1 MAEKDKKSSASFV
14 PFRPLDSLFEP
25 TAQKQPAPAKKGLTD
40 LPVDDLYSFKDHP
53 FRQYTEEKMDEM
65 VESVREHGV
74 ITPILV
80 RPRKE
85 GDGYEIISGH
95 NRVEACRRAGIE
107 TIPATIRDLD
117 DDTAIILMV
126 DSNLKQREKLLPTE
140 KAKAYLMK
148 MEAMKRQGQRK
159 DLTSDQVEPKLSMKR
174 TRDQIG
180 EQAGD
185 SGPQVQRYIRL
196 NKLIPALQEAVDDG
210 RLAFNPAVE
219 VSYLD
224 EADQEIVQE
233 IMDRDQIS
241 PSLSQAQKLHRL
253 SQIDK
258 IDDTAIEAVM
268 TVEKPMYETITFR
281 RNTVEKYFPAG
292 TSGKEIEQI
301 IIRLL
306 ENYSR
311 QREAKKSY
319 EHER

>member
-14 PFRPLDSLFEP
+14 PFRPLDNLFEP
-25 TAQKQPAPAKKGLTD
+25 TVQEQPAPVKNSITD
-40 LPVDDLYSFKDHP
+40 LPIDDLYSFKDHP
-53 FRQYTEEKMDEM
+53 FRQYTEEKMAEM
-65 VESVREHGV
+65 VESVHEHG
-74 ITPILV
+74 IISPILV
-80 RPRKE
+80 RPRKD

-140 KAKAYLMK
+140 KAKAYKMK
-148 MEAMKRQGQRK
+148 LEALKRQAGRPLK
-159 DLTSDQVEPKLSMKR
+159 NSCQVGTNFRADTAVAENA
-174 TRDQIG
+174 
-180 EQAGD
+180 ED
-185 SGPQVQRYIRL
+185 SARQVQRYIRL
-196 NKLIPALQEAVDDG
+196 NSLIPALQEAVDDG

-258 IDDTAIEAVM
+258 IDDSAIEAVM

-319 EHER
+319 DHER

>member
-1 MAEKDKKSSASFV
+1 MGDKNKRSSASFV
-14 PFRPLDSLFEP
+14 PFKPLDNLFEP
-25 TAQKQPAPAKKGLTD
+25 TVREKPAPSENGLTN
-40 LPVDDLYSFKDHP
+40 LPIDDLIPFKDHP
-53 FRQYTEEKMDEM
+53 FSLYGEDKMAEM
-65 VESVREHGV
+65 VESVQEHGV

-80 RPRKE
+80 RPIKD

-126 DSNLKQREKLLPTE
+126 DSNLKQREKLLPIE
-140 KAKAYLMK
+140 KAKAYKMK
-148 MEAMKRQGQRK
+148 LEALKRQGARL
-159 DLTSDQVEPKLSMKR
+159 DLTSGQVGQKLGTV
-174 TRDQIG
+174 TRDAIAEGAEDSSRQIH
-180 EQAGD
+180 
-185 SGPQVQRYIRL
+185 RYIRL
-196 NKLIPALQEAVDDG
+196 TSLIPALQDAVNDG

-219 VSYLD
+219 VSYLE

-253 SQIDK
+253 AQIDK
-258 IDDTAIEAVM
+258 IDDSAIETVM

-292 TSGKEIEQI
+292 TTGKEIEQT

-306 ENYSR
+306 EDYSKR
-311 QREAKKSY
+311 REIKKTY
-319 EHER
+319 DQER

>member
-25 TAQKQPAPAKKGLTD
+25 TVQEKSIPSVEGLTN
-40 LPVDDLYSFKDHP
+40 LPIDDLYSFKDHP
-53 FRQYTEEKMDEM
+53 FRQYTEEKMAEM
-65 VESVREHGV
+65 VESVQEHGV

-80 RPRKE
+80 RPRKD
-85 GDGYEIISGH
+85 GDGYEIVSGH

-126 DSNLKQREKLLPTE
+126 DSNLKQREKLLPSE
-140 KAKAYLMK
+140 KAKAFEMK
-148 MEAMKRQGQRK
+148 MEAMRRQAGRPSK
-159 DLTSDQVEPKLSMKR
+159 NVSQVGTNKR
-174 TRDQIG
+174 TDQIIAEEAG
-180 EQAGD
+180 E
-185 SGPQVQRYIRL
+185 SRNQVQRYIRL
-196 NKLIPALQEAVDDG
+196 NKLIPALRDAVDEG

-219 VSYLD
+219 VSYLA
-224 EADQEIVQE
+224 EQDQEIVQE

-253 SQIDK
+253 AQIDK
-258 IDDTAIEAVM
+258 IDDSAIETVM

-311 QREAKKSY
+311 QWEAKKSY
-319 EHER
+319 DHER